1 MNNLGAFKRF
11 ALTFTIMLIGINLWG
26 QSLSLLYPNEPNSE
40 TNPYLISSSTDWNT
54 FASDVNVGYDY
65 SGKYIKLE
73 NDIEINV
80 NDGDKMVGVFVA
92 KNNSANRPFNG
103 IFDGNWK
110 TINFICGTE
119 SSPISEVACTL
130 FRYTTGVTINNLK
143 VTGTIVSSKKF
154 AAGFVGWYQGSN
166 SYINNCISSVIIN
179 CSKIEQGVPSGD
191 KQYDCS
197 AGGFIGQVETG
208 TVSFEN
214 CIFNGSILKG
224 DQSSANRVAG
234 FVSYNG
240 GTGKY
245 YNCTMGG
252 EITVITNISTF
263 QRGKSATYDSNKKS
277 YYKHD
282 YGDVPV
288 ANKCIAA
295 LDEADGFSRKYMDG
309 STPKYVPGGVITG
322 FETTVFSGSDV
333 PATITPVVKYY
344 GWTLAWNTD
353 YDIKVNDTLQES
365 GSVTLSETGD
375 YVFTI
380 EGKGNYGGTFTQ
392 NVKIFDVN
400 AWVGLQAVLADD
412 ALGTRNI
419 TLSSDVSPIDPAN
432 DGALVV
438 KGTVVLDLNGYTI
451 NRNIGNEAVT
461 DGYVIKVES
470 GANLTINNS
479 SATNDGVITGG
490 YNLGDGGGIVN
501 KGTLT
506 LNAVTVS
513 GNKVEENRS
522 AYGVGAGIYN
532 EGTLTMNNCIVKEN
546 VAIGGGGGVHS
557 EKGTLTINGGEIK
570 NNSSNNKGG
579 GVRVKKNATITGC
592 AIKDNLLAKK
602 EANDGG
608 GFYSDKGSTVTLID
622 CEISGNNAERWGG
635 GIYVIANNTENNT
648 TLTLKGCRIE
658 DNTALK
664 SGGGIYM
671 HSGKLYIEDYETPQ
685 TKEIK
690 GTIIQHNT
698 SIIVGGV
705 CVHDGS
711 SKDNPIPAEIYIKG
725 KTIINEN
732 YGDPFKR
739 NLYIDYLAGVIN
751 VNGALSGNATIG
763 VSKKVNDN
771 TPSSYIMTSGLGTYN
786 PNDGDNYFKCDDY
799 LLYWFEL
806 DENNEIKLN
815 KTLYWNEVDW
825 DNNEYLY
832 VSGGIRYI
840 KAPVIVSED
849 VTCSENIDM
858 SEQGAIFIEKG
869 IQFVYTG
876 TPVTVSVYKEIQKA
890 PDASTSTATGWY
902 TISSP
907 VNNPNIITET
917 SLITSSSAPYNFD
930 LLRYD
935 EPSHYWDSYTD
946 NTYNGYTYS
955 NLDNGRGY
963 LYRNA
968 NDMTVE
974 FKGGIHSGDVT
985 YSVTN
990 HGGSAEEL
998 PGFNLI
1004 GNPFTHNIT
1013 LGNISLSA
1021 GDALSGGYVLNKS
1034 GAWTAVTNSSVI
1046 SPCQG
1051 VLVQVTENAT
1061 ATFSHTA
1068 GNRKAESDYIGF
1080 TVANSEYEDV
1090 AYALFDEGHGLDKIS
1105 HLNEEIPM
1113 LYINKNDKD
1122 FAIATMDKD
1131 TKMFDLN
1138 FEVKTTGRYTLSV
1151 KPEGSF
1157 SYIHVFDKL
1166 ANKDIDM
1173 LKDGE
1178 YEFIGSTA
1186 DAADRFVVRLGAMN
1200 GVDDEAFVFQSGS
1213 DIIVNGE
1220 GELQV
1225 FDVMGRNIMNTVI
1238 NGMETV
1244 NVKSHGVYIF
1254 RLNEKTQKI
1263 IVR

>member
-26 QSLSLLYPNEPNSE
+26 QGLSSSLSGNGTEE
-40 TNPYLISSSTDWNT
+40 VPYQITSTSDWND
-54 FASDVNVGYDY
+54 FASDVNNGYDY

-80 NDGDKMVGVFVA
+80 NNGDMMVGVFVA
-92 KNNSANRPFNG
+92 KDNSANRPFNG

-119 SSPISEVACTL
+119 SSPISVVACTL
-130 FRYTTGVTINNLK
+130 FRYTTGVSISNLK

-154 AAGFVGWYQGSN
+154 AAGFVGWHQGSN

-179 CSKIEQGVPSGD
+179 CSKIEQGVTSGD

-240 GTGKY
+240 GTVKY

-252 EITVITNISTF
+252 EITIITNISTF
-263 QRGKSATYDSNKKS
+263 QRGTSATYDSKKIS
-277 YYKHD
+277 YYTHD
-282 YGDVPV
+282 YGNVPV

-295 LDEADGFSRKYMDG
+295 LDEADGISRKYMDG

-322 FETTVFSGSDV
+322 FEKTIFYGSDV
-333 PATITPVVKYY
+333 PATITPVVTYY
-344 GWTLAWNTD
+344 GWTLTWNTD
-353 YDIKVNDTLQES
+353 YDIKVNETLQQSE
-365 GSVTLSETGD
+365 SVTLSENGD

-380 EGKGNYGGTFTQ
+380 KGKGNYGGTFTQ
-392 NVKIFDVN
+392 NVKVFDVETW
-400 AWVGLQAVLADD
+400 AGLQSVLADY

-419 TLSSDVSPIDPAN
+419 TLSSDVFPVHPDS
-432 DGALVV
+432 DGALEV
-438 KGTVVLDLNGYTI
+438 KGTVVLDLNGHTI
-451 NRNIGNEAVT
+451 NRNIEEEAVT
-461 DGYVIKVES
+461 DGYVIKVAS
-470 GANLTINNS
+470 DANLTINNG
-479 SATNDGVITGG
+479 SATVDGIITGG
-490 YNLGDGGGIVN
+490 YNLGNGGGIVN

-506 LNAVTVS
+506 LNDVTVS
-513 GNKVEENRS
+513 GNKVDEVTGS
-522 AYGVGAGIYN
+522 TVYGVGAGVYN
-532 EGTLTMNNCIVKEN
+532 EGTLTINDCIFQEN
-546 VAIGGGGGVHS
+546 VAVGGGGGVHS
-557 EKGTLTINGGEIK
+557 EKGTLIINGGEIK

-579 GVRVKKNATITGC
+579 GIRVKTDATVTGC
-592 AIKDNLLAKK
+592 VIKDNLLAKK

-608 GFYSDKGSTVTLID
+608 GLYSDRGSTVTLID

-635 GIYVIANNTENNT
+635 GICVFGGT
-648 TLTLKGCRIE
+648 TTLKGCLIE
-658 DNTALK
+658 NNTALT
-664 SGGGIYM
+664 SGGGIYEY
-671 HSGKLYIEDYETPQ
+671 SGTLNIEDYEDRT
-685 TKEIK
+685 TRVTK
-690 GTIIQHNT
+690 GTIIHHNT
-698 SIIVGGV
+698 SVTVGGV
-705 CVHDGS
+705 CVNDGTV
-711 SKDNPIPAEIYIKG
+711 KADPAAEIYIKG

-739 NLYIDYLAGVIN
+739 NLYINYPAGVIN
-751 VNGALSGNATIG
+751 VNGQLSGDAMIG
-763 VSKKVNDN
+763 VSKEVTDN
-771 TPSSYIMTSGLGTYN
+771 TPSTYIMTSGLGEHN
-786 PNDGDNYFKCDDY
+786 PSDGENYFKCDNY
-799 LLYWFEL
+799 KLYWFEL
-806 DENNEIKLN
+806 DENDEIKLN
-815 KTLYWNEVDW
+815 KTYYWNEVDW
-825 DNNEYLY
+825 NTNEHLY
-832 VSGGIRYI
+832 VDGGIRYI
-840 KAPVIVSED
+840 KAPVIVRTD
-849 VTCSENIDM
+849 VTCDEDIAM
-858 SEQGAIFIEKG
+858 SEQGAIFIENGK
-869 IQFVYTG
+869 QFFYTR
-876 TPVTVSVYKEIQKA
+876 TTVEVSVYKNIQKA

-907 VNNPNIITET
+907 VNNPNIITGT
-917 SLITSSSAPYNFD
+917 SLITSTSTPYNFD
-930 LLRYD
+930 LLRYN
-935 EPSHYWDSYTD
+935 EATHYWESYND
-946 NTYNGYTYS
+946 NTAGHGAFST
-955 NLDNGRGY
+955 LENGRGY
-963 LYRNA
+963 LYRHA
-968 NDMTVE
+968 KDVTVE
-974 FKGGIHSGDVT
+974 FTGSTNNNTVT

-990 HGGSAEEL
+990 HGGSATDL

-1034 GAWTAVTNSSVI
+1034 GAWTAVTTSSVI

-1051 VLVQVTENAT
+1051 VLVQVTEDAT

-1068 GNRKAESDYIGF
+1068 GNSKSGSDYIGF

-1090 AYALFDEGHGLDKIS
+1090 AYALFDEGHGLNKIN

-1113 LYINKNDKD
+1113 LYINKNDED
-1122 FAIATMDKD
+1122 YAIATMGKD

-1138 FEVKTTGRYTLSV
+1138 FKVKTTGRYTLSV
-1151 KPEGSF
+1151 KAEGNF

-1173 LKDGE
+1173 LKE
-1178 YEFIGSTA
+1178 KVYEFIGSPA
-1186 DAADRFVVRLGAMN
+1186 DAADRFVVHLGAMN
-1200 GVDDEAFVFQSGS
+1200 SVDDEVFAYQSGS
-1213 DIIVNGE
+1213 DIVVSGE

-1225 FDVMGRNIMNTVI
+1225 FDIMGRNIMNTMI
-1238 NGMETV
+1238 NGVETV

-1254 RLNEKTQKI
+1254 KLNEKTQKI
-1263 IVR
+1263 VVR

>member
-1 MNNLGAFKRF
+1 MNNLCAFKRF
-11 ALTFTIMLIGINLWG
+11 ALTFTIMLIGVNLWSQG
-26 QSLSLLYPNEPNSE
+26 LSSLTSGNGTEE
-40 TNPYLISSSTDWNT
+40 NPYQITSASDWND
-54 FASDVNVGYDY
+54 FASDVNGGYSY
-65 SGKYIKLE
+65 SGEYLRLTA
-73 NDIEINV
+73 DITISDMAGTWTSTSVYNAFSGTF
-80 NDGDKMVGVFVA
+80 DGDWHTITFNNGTVGT
-92 KNNSANRPFNG
+92 PFNQDRCAPFRV
-103 IFDGNWK
+103 IDK
-110 TINFICGTE
+110 ATIK
-119 SSPISEVACTL
+119 
-130 FRYTTGVTINNLK
+130 NLI
-143 VTGTIVSSKKF
+143 VEGTIVTSKKF
-154 AAGFVGWYQGSN
+154 AGGLIGWAYSN
-166 SYINNCISSVIIN
+166 PGTSYVNNCISRIDITSTL
-179 CSKIEQGVPSGD
+179 SGD
-191 KQYDCS
+191 
-197 AGGFIGQVETG
+197 ATHGGFVGQQEKGTLNFEECIFEGNITGANAIKGGGYMGWRGG
-208 TVSFEN
+208 TVKYKN
-214 CIFNGSILKG
+214 CIQAGEIAMNGNTTTYHRGSNNGGGTFDHAYYIFEPANHETYGLQG
-224 DQSSANRVAG
+224 TAVESSATAP
-234 FVSYNG
+234 
-240 GTGKY
+240 T
-245 YNCTMGG
+245 
-252 EITVITNISTF
+252 
-263 QRGKSATYDSNKKS
+263 
-277 YYKHD
+277 
-282 YGDVPV
+282 
-288 ANKCIAA
+288 
-295 LDEADGFSRKYMDG
+295 DGIYRKYTDG
-309 STPKYVPGGVITG
+309 DDAYYVPGGVITG
-322 FETTVFSGSDV
+322 LETTTLYGSGS
-333 PATITPVVKYY
+333 ATITPVVKYY
-344 GWTLAWNTD
+344 GLKLEWNTD
-353 YDIKVNDTLQES
+353 YIIKVNGIPQEPGSITLNV
-365 GSVTLSETGD
+365 GANT
-375 YVFTI
+375 YTI
-380 EGKGNYGGTFTQ
+380 EGIGEYGGSYSV
-392 NVKIFDVN
+392 NVNYINTDT
-400 AWVGLQAVLADD
+400 WTGLQTVLADNT
-412 ALGTRNI
+412 LGTRNI
-419 TLSSDVSPIDPAN
+419 TLSSNVSPVNPST

-438 KGTVVLDLNGYTI
+438 NGTVVLDLNGYTI
-451 NRNIGNEAVT
+451 NRNIGDEAET
-461 DGYVIKVES
+461 DGYVMKVES
-470 GANLTINNS
+470 GANLTINDS
-479 SATNDGVITGG
+479 GTTTEGIITGG

-506 LNAVTVS
+506 LNNVTVS

-592 AIKDNLLAKK
+592 AIKDNILAKK

-608 GFYSDKGSTVTLID
+608 GFYSDKGSNVTLID

-635 GIYVIANNTENNT
+635 GIYVIGSAT
-648 TLTLKGCRIE
+648 TLTLKGCLVE
-658 DNTALK
+658 NNTALT
-664 SGGGIYM
+664 SGGGVYM
-671 HSGKLYIEDYETPQ
+671 HEGKLYIEE
-685 TKEIK
+685 
-690 GTIIQHNT
+690 TIIRHNT
-698 SIIVGGV
+698 SVTVGGV

-711 SKDNPIPAEIYIKG
+711 TKADPAEIYIKG
-725 KTIINEN
+725 ETIINEN
-732 YGDPFKR
+732 YGDPFQR
-739 NLYIDYLAGVIN
+739 NLYIDYTDGVIN
-751 VNGALSGNATIG
+751 VNGTLSGNAMIG
-763 VSKKVNDN
+763 VSKAVDDN

-786 PNDGDNYFKCDDY
+786 PSDGEDYFICDNY

-806 DENNEIKLN
+806 NGDHEIKLN

-832 VSGGIRYI
+832 VDGGTRYI
-840 KAPVIVSED
+840 MAPVIVSED
-849 VTCSENIDM
+849 VTCTENIDM

-876 TPVTVSVYKEIQKA
+876 TPVTVSVYKEIKKA

-907 VNNPNIITET
+907 VNNPNIITGT
-917 SLITSSSAPYNFD
+917 SLVTSSSAPYNFD

-935 EPSHYWDSYTD
+935 EPSHYWESYTD

-968 NDMTVE
+968 NDITVE
-974 FKGGIHSGDVT
+974 FRGGIHSGDVT

-990 HGGSAEEL
+990 NGGSATEL

-1021 GDALSGGYVLNKS
+1021 GDALSGGYVLAKS
-1034 GAWTAVTNSSVI
+1034 GAWTAVTSSSVI

-1061 ATFSHTA
+1061 ATFSHTTGSKSRA
-1068 GNRKAESDYIGF
+1068 TEEYVQF
-1080 TVANSEYEDV
+1080 TVTNNSYEDV
-1090 AYALFDEGHGLDKIS
+1090 AYAMFDEGHGLNKIS

-1113 LYINKNDKD
+1113 LYINKNDED
-1122 FAIATMDKD
+1122 YAIATMGKD

-1138 FEVKTTGRYTLSV
+1138 FEVKTMGKYTLSV
-1151 KPEGSF
+1151 KPEGDF
-1157 SYIHVFDKL
+1157 SYIHVYDKL

-1200 GVDDEAFVFQSGS
+1200 GTDDEVFVFQSGN

-1220 GELQV
+1220 GELHV
-1225 FDVMGRNIMNTVI
+1225 FDVMGRNIMNTMI
-1238 NGMETV
+1238 NGVETV

-1254 RLNEKTQKI
+1254 KLNEKTQKI